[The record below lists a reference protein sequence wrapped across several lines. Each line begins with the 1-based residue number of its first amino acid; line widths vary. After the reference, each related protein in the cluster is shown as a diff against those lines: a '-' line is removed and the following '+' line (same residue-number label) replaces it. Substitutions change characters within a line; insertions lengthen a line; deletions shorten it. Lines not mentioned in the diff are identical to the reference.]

1 MKFRLNDYD
10 TKDVMRILRE
20 WTELDREEFGKTVNR
35 TAKTI
40 KSYEN
45 GERNY
50 TVRLLKDIAKKHDI
64 DIIFEKKKK

>member
-1 MKFRLNDYD
+1 MKFKLNDYES
-10 TKDVMRILRE
+10 KDAMRFLRDC
-20 WTELDREEFGKTVNR
+20 TDLSREEFGKSIGK

-50 TVRLLKDIAKKHDI
+50 TVRLLKDIAKKYDF
-64 DIIFEKKKK
+64 DIIIEKRKK